1 MIGATDTQHRVCTRQ
16 GLKHLMDINLSNLH
30 KKPVKQVPLSSYQG
44 VSDAV
49 QVTVVKPVRLSPA
62 LSTPL
67 PELWRE
73 EEHQTETE
81 HMVSAFSPHSLL
93 HHPEHLASMSP
104 TLPSLQIILR
114 NKQEVILQTF
124 TVYFKCHA
132 NRRGYREGLRG
143 SSDAPGGCAG
153 GQGSVSVLSSFQCQ
167 RRRVSAILIRWA
179 LLFLSTHFSGQR
191 ILPQE

>member
-1 MIGATDTQHRVCTRQ
+1 MNSSYRFYACKMPMTSIEHFLWAGHHCENCVQ
-16 GLKHLMDINLSNLH
+16 LSNLH
-30 KKPVKQVPLSSYQG
+30 KKPMKQVPLSSYQG

-49 QVTVVKPVRLSPA
+49 QVTVVKPVRLTPA

-67 PELWRE
+67 SELWRE
-73 EEHQTETE
+73 EEHRTETE

-104 TLPSLQIILR
+104 TLPSLQIILK

-132 NRRGYREGLRG
+132 NRKGYR
-143 SSDAPGGCAG
+143 G
-153 GQGSVSVLSSFQCQ
+153 GQEAVVMHQGAVLEGKA
-167 RRRVSAILIRWA
+167 V
-179 LLFLSTHFSGQR
+179 
-191 ILPQE
+191 